1 MRRGESV
8 IQKEKDDIR
17 ASFLEGNIKNVLLDT
32 KQTRFWLN
40 EEMELITHR
49 FPTSCH
55 LQIGFSFF

>member
-40 EEMELITHR
+40 EEMELITH
-49 FPTSCH
+49 
-55 LQIGFSFF
+55 